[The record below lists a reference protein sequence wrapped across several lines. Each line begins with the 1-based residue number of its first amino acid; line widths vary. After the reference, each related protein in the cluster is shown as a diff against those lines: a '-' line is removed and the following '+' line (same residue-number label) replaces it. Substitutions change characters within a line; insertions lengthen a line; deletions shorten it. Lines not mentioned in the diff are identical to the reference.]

1 MLERVRRR
9 NTKSAARESITA
21 DTTID
26 ELVRRV
32 PTAAEV
38 LIRRRVHCVG
48 CDLDRFHTVGDA
60 CRIYGQS
67 LTTLVSEL
75 RRVGA

>member
-9 NTKSAARESITA
+9 NTQSAARASITA

-26 ELVRRV
+26 ELVMRV
-32 PTAAEV
+32 PAAAEV
-38 LIRRRVHCVG
+38 LIRRRMHFVC

-60 CRIYGQS
+60 CRIYGHS
-67 LTTLVSEL
+67 LTILVSEL
-75 RRVGA
+75 RRVAA